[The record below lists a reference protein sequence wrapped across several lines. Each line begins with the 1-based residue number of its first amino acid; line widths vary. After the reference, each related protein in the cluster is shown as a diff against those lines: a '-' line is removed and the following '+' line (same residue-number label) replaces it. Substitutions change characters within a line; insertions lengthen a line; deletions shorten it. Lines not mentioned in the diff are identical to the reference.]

1 MGAGAAF
8 VMPATLSILA
18 HVFPPKERPRAIAI
32 WAGFAGVGV
41 AMGGVVSGALLEQFW
56 WGSIFLI
63 NVVVVIVALTA
74 GFFLIPRSREKI
86 HAPLDPLGALLSI
99 AGLASLVYGIIEAP
113 DHGWTSTQTL
123 VTFAVAIVILGGFVA
138 WELKAKEP
146 MLDLGYFRNP
156 RFTAATTAISL
167 VFFAMFGSYFLFTQY
182 LQFVHGY
189 NPLSAGIRILP
200 WALAYLISAT
210 QSAKLV
216 ERFGQRLVVA
226 SGLTIA
232 GFGIAL
238 LAVTSSVTASYW
250 WFALSVVVQALGMG
264 ITTAPSTG
272 AIMRSLP
279 LHKAGV
285 GSAVN
290 DTTREL
296 GGALGVAVMGSLVA
310 SSFRT
315 SMQSA
320 VSGLPAKASHSL
332 ADALQSAAAAGGA
345 HGAAIANAAKTSFV
359 DAFTSTL
366 WVAAVVVVV
375 ASGLVAWLLRAKAT
389 AKADA
394 MVEAEEAKFAYDGVA

>member
-1 MGAGAAF
+1 
-8 VMPATLSILA
+8 
-18 HVFPPKERPRAIAI
+18 
-32 WAGFAGVGV
+32 
-41 AMGGVVSGALLEQFW
+41 
-56 WGSIFLI
+56 
-63 NVVVVIVALTA
+63 
-74 GFFLIPRSREKI
+74 
-86 HAPLDPLGALLSI
+86 
-99 AGLASLVYGIIEAP
+99 
-113 DHGWTSTQTL
+113 L
-123 VTFAVAIVILGGFVA
+123 VTFAFAIVVLLGFVF

-146 MLDLGYFRNP
+146 MLDLRFFKNP
-156 RFTAATTAISL
+156 RFTAATTAITL

-189 NPLSAGIRILP
+189 DPLSAGIRILP

-216 ERFGQRLVVA
+216 EKFGQRAVVA

-232 GFGIAL
+232 GLGIAI
-238 LAVTSSVTASYW
+238 LAVTSTVTSSYW
-250 WFALSVVVQALGMG
+250 WFALAVVIQALGMG

-296 GGALGVAVMGSLVA
+296 GGALGVAVLGSLV
-310 SSFRT
+310 SSHFRS
-315 SMQSA
+315 SMKGA
-320 VSGLPAKASHSL
+320 VSGLPEKATHSL
-332 ADALQSAAAAGGA
+332 ADALQTAASTGGA
-345 HGAAIANAAKTSFV
+345 KGGAIVHAAQTSFV

-366 WVAAVVVVV
+366 WVAAVVVVI
-375 ASGLVAWLLRAKAT
+375 ASGIVAWLLRPKAT

-394 MVEAEEAKFAYDGVA
+394 MVEAQDAQNVQDHQDAQAHLTIDAVV

>member
-1 MGAGAAF
+1 VTF
-8 VMPATLSILA
+8 
-18 HVFPPKERPRAIAI
+18 
-32 WAGFAGVGV
+32 GV
-41 AMGGVVSGALLEQFW
+41 A
-56 WGSIFLI
+56 I
-63 NVVVVIVALTA
+63 IV
-74 GFFLIPRSREKI
+74 
-86 HAPLDPLGALLSI
+86 
-99 AGLASLVYGIIEAP
+99 LA
-113 DHGWTSTQTL
+113 
-123 VTFAVAIVILGGFVA
+123 GFVA
-138 WELKAKEP
+138 WELRAEEP

-156 RFTAATTAISL
+156 RFTAATAAISL

-189 NPLSAGIRILP
+189 SPLSAGVRILP
-200 WALAYLISAT
+200 WALAYLVAAT

-216 ERFGQRLVVA
+216 ERFGQRAVVA

-238 LAVTSSVTASYW
+238 LALTSSVSASYW
-250 WFALSVVVQALGMG
+250 WFALAVVVQALGMG

-310 SSFRT
+310 SQFRST
-315 SMQSA
+315 MQA
-320 VSGLPAKASHSL
+320 AAGALPARATHSL
-332 ADALQSAAAAGGA
+332 ADALQSAAAAGGVKGNA
-345 HGAAIANAAKTSFV
+345 SAGAAKVSFV
-359 DAFTSTL
+359 DAFDSTL
-366 WVAAVVVVV
+366 WIAAVVVVV

-394 MVEAEEAKFAYDGVA
+394 MVEAEEAQFAYDAAA

>member
-1 MGAGAAF
+1 M
-8 VMPATLSILA
+8 
-18 HVFPPKERPRAIAI
+18 
-32 WAGFAGVGV
+32 
-41 AMGGVVSGALLEQFW
+41 
-56 WGSIFLI
+56 
-63 NVVVVIVALTA
+63 
-74 GFFLIPRSREKI
+74 
-86 HAPLDPLGALLSI
+86 
-99 AGLASLVYGIIEAP
+99 YGIIEAP
-113 DHGWTSTQTL
+113 DHGWSSTQTL
-123 VTFAVAIVILGGFVA
+123 ATFAVALVVLGAFVA
-138 WELKAKEP
+138 WELRADEP

-156 RFTAATTAISL
+156 RFTAATAAITL

-189 NPLSAGIRILP
+189 SPLSAGVRILP
-200 WALAYLISAT
+200 WALAYLVSAT

-216 ERFGQRLVVA
+216 ERFGQRRVVA

-232 GFGIAL
+232 GLGIIV

-250 WFALSVVVQALGMG
+250 WFALGVVVQALGMG

-310 SSFRT
+310 SQFRT
-315 SMQSA
+315 SMRGA
-320 VSGLPAKASHSL
+320 AGGLPERASHSL
-332 ADALQSAAAAGGA
+332 ADALQSATAAGGTR
-345 HGAAIANAAKTSFV
+345 GAEIVHLAKSAFV

-366 WVAAVVVVV
+366 WVAAIVAIV
-375 ASGLVAWLLRAKAT
+375 ASGIVAWLLRAKAT

-394 MVEAEEAKFAYDGVA
+394 MVAAEEARLVAEPAA